1 MFRLGPDE
9 MNINLV
15 MSDGGPIEKY
25 ERSRVAPFRRS
36 FVWEAN
42 CEMRKERF
50 IALGFLRM
58 YATRG
63 TTPPWET
70 WHELAPKPEKLF
82 RDRGLLV
89 FVGTARRGWRG
100 RRRERKKGKKK
111 RKKWTKERAWMIEG
125 NKLLICLSSD
135 TIERHRNVTQLLAKK
150 RRSWS
155 RNSSIEEYRL
165 PRYSFKRMF
174 LVDRTSRHFYQG
186 NDDGWSLL
194 IKGRR

>member
-9 MNINLV
+9 ININLV
-15 MSDGGPIEKY
+15 MSDGPIEKY

-50 IALGFLRM
+50 IALGM

-125 NKLLICLSSD
+125 NKLHLPVVRHDRASSKRHATLGEETEILIEKFID
-135 TIERHRNVTQLLAKK
+135 
-150 RRSWS
+150 RRI
-155 RNSSIEEYRL
+155 SIA
-165 PRYSFKRMF
+165 SVFF
-174 LVDRTSRHFYQG
+174 
-186 NDDGWSLL
+186 
-194 IKGRR
+194 

>member
-9 MNINLV
+9 ININLV

-70 WHELAPKPEKLF
+70 
-82 RDRGLLV
+82 
-89 FVGTARRGWRG
+89 
-100 RRRERKKGKKK
+100 
-111 RKKWTKERAWMIEG
+111 
-125 NKLLICLSSD
+125 
-135 TIERHRNVTQLLAKK
+135 
-150 RRSWS
+150 
-155 RNSSIEEYRL
+155 
-165 PRYSFKRMF
+165 
-174 LVDRTSRHFYQG
+174 
-186 NDDGWSLL
+186 
-194 IKGRR
+194 